1 MNALSFSVREG
12 SLSMSWGQYLEGVA
26 KKLWTHRKGDAQVLD
41 ASQSG
46 DKNKEST
53 INFRV
58 EQFFKVNEN
67 NFSYFHDDID
77 TFTLPL
83 TGFKDCKALP
93 ISFLAFEPLS
103 TGQSIFKVL

>member
-1 MNALSFSVREG
+1 MGAVPRG
-12 SLSMSWGQYLEGVA
+12 GG

-41 ASQSG
+41 ASQRG

-77 TFTLPL
+77 TFNF
-83 TGFKDCKALP
+83 FKFRGDLGKFQKL
-93 ISFLAFEPLS
+93 
-103 TGQSIFKVL
+103 

>member
-41 ASQSG
+41 ASQRG

-77 TFTLPL
+77 TFN
-83 TGFKDCKALP
+83 
-93 ISFLAFEPLS
+93 
-103 TGQSIFKVL
+103 IFKFRGDLGKVQNL